1 MQSDADS
8 VAAKLA
14 EIADAQKTEGGVT

>member
-14 EIADAQKTEGGVT
+14 EIADAQKQKEE